1 MRKEAKSKNK
11 MSWKAFLKINRKRL
25 MNEDGS
31 AIVIAL
37 MVMILLMGFAALAI
51 TRTTSETYAAS
62 NDRTESMTFDAA
74 NGCLEIMTRNFDK
87 IFDNKL
93 NPDAADLARVQ
104 AQQPPGFPDFT
115 FTQNVVQ
122 TGPSRTVVMNGDM
135 FQGLNALQ
143 DRWLINCLATH
154 PSTDVQVNVQRYFLN
169 NRIPIFQFGIFYDD
183 DMEFHPGPRFDFG
196 GRVHSNGNL
205 FFAANTGLYFSSK
218 VTAHKN
224 VFTDVGKNG
233 QSYST
238 WGDNVNIKNASGV
251 YVRLSH
257 TMGSVLTS
265 PVNGSPV
272 TTAPQPT
279 AYASA
284 AWDSNQGLFQGN
296 LISDTKLLHLPIKLN
311 ADNLGTD
318 VDLVELVKRG
328 KDVGDLW
335 NSGSLT
341 VPRPTGAPVIVPV
354 DAASRDDAVTSSERY
369 YNKTGIRISLA
380 DSKAKLPGC
389 ADSLGNPIAGFCG
402 IRLDGA
408 AVPGAAG
415 ANPAAGAPRGYQPR
429 AMSDGYVGTELNGER
444 FLRNFNQS
452 NGAPV
457 QMWIKIE
464 TVVYNPAT
472 QVYDKV
478 DITEDIL
485 SLGITEPSPLVSDP
499 RYAAN
504 ADSRSVV
511 KLQRYNVAGVAIP
524 RSVALAPN
532 SFLTTSGTNNVVV
545 AATVSARP
553 ATNNCNHASWAIV
566 NGGDSIPNNFTQDNQ
581 AHGRRATVGGTG
593 TPGNVGSLYG
603 CIVPFPINMFDTREG
618 LFNETTSVF
627 NYNTVYNN
635 AALVPAGKNVS
646 RAGVMSLVDID
657 VANLKRFLDGT
668 WDAGAITL
676 PTAGTLF
683 SNANGRS
690 LRSTDIPRA
699 NGWVLYVSDRR
710 GDYDFDGEYDMEDVF
725 GNNNNNLDGGED
737 INNDGRLQTDTVNES
752 ASYVTAI
759 PPDVAAVFNSK
770 YYRRGVRLINGSDLP
785 GQYNTATPAN
795 TLGFTVASENG
806 VYVLGNYNATGVA
819 NAAGF
824 SVVTDYLPQGARD
837 VPASI
842 AADAIT
848 ILSRS
853 WTDARSFANP
863 YDSNNRVA
871 ALETTTRFA
880 MLSGDSITTLAGTP
894 NQGGNDI
901 RMNGGVHNFIRFLE
915 RWNVRLNYCGSLINL
930 FNAHNNNGT
939 YKNGNATVYSPPT
952 RNWIFDASFLDINR
966 IPPGTPFFQ
975 SIQITGFQ
983 RMN

>member
-1 MRKEAKSKNK
+1 MFNIERLKND
-11 MSWKAFLKINRKRL
+11 
-25 MNEDGS
+25 DGS

-51 TRTTSETYAAS
+51 TRTTSETFSAS
-62 NDRTESMTFDAA
+62 NDRTESVTFDAA

-93 NPDAADLARVQ
+93 NPDTADLTRVQ
-104 AQQPPGFPDFT
+104 GQTPPGMPDFA
-115 FTQNVVQ
+115 FTQNVVR
-122 TGPSRTVVMNGDM
+122 TGPAKTVVMNGDM

-143 DRWLINCLATH
+143 DRWLLNCLVTH
-154 PSTDVQVNVQRYFLN
+154 RATDVKVNVQRYFLN

-196 GRVHSNGNL
+196 GRVHSNSNI
-205 FFAANTGLYFSSK
+205 FFAANTGLFFSSK
-218 VTAHKN
+218 VTAHKQL
-224 VFTDVGKNG
+224 FTDVGKNG
-233 QSYST
+233 SSYST

-251 YVRLSH
+251 YVRLNYR
-257 TMGSVLTS
+257 MGSVLTS
-265 PVNGSPV
+265 PVNGPPV

-279 AYASA
+279 AYRNANWA
-284 AWDSNQGLFQGN
+284 ANQGLFQGN
-296 LISDTKLLHLPIKLN
+296 LLSDQKLLVLPIKLN
-311 ADNLGTD
+311 AQNLGRT
-318 VDLVELVKRG
+318 VDLIELVKRG
-328 KDVGDLW
+328 KQVGDLW
-335 NSGSLT
+335 NENSLT
-341 VPRPTGAPVIVPV
+341 VPRPTGAPSIVPV
-354 DAASRDDAVTSSERY
+354 TAATSDDAVTSSDRY

-389 ADSLGNPIAGFCG
+389 VDATGVAITGPCG

-408 AVPGAAG
+408 AAPGAAG
-415 ANPAAGAPRGYQPR
+415 LDPLPGAPRGYQPLP
-429 AMSDGYVGTELNGER
+429 MSDGYRGTELNGER
-444 FLRNFNQS
+444 FFRNFNQS
-452 NGAPV
+452 NGQPV

-464 TVVYNPAT
+464 TVVYNAAT
-472 QVYDKV
+472 QAYDKV

-485 SLGITEPSPLVSDP
+485 SLGITEPSTYVNDP

-504 ADSRSVV
+504 ADTRSVI
-511 KLQRYNVAGVAIP
+511 KLQRYNIP
-524 RSVALAPN
+524 GAVIPKSVTAAPN
-532 SFLTTSGTNNVVV
+532 SFLTTTGTDNVVV
-545 AATVSARP
+545 AGKVTARP
-553 ATNNCNHASWAIV
+553 SSTNCNDIASWAIQ
-566 NGGDSIPNNFTQDNQ
+566 NGGDSAPNSFTADKQSH
-581 AHGRRATVGGTG
+581 ARRSTTVGASGV
-593 TPGNVGSLYG
+593 PGAVGSTYG

-627 NYNTVYNN
+627 DRNAVYNN
-635 AALVPAGKNVS
+635 AALIPAGSKNVAW
-646 RAGVMSLVDID
+646 AGVMSLVDID

-668 WDAGAITL
+668 WDAGTVLAS
-676 PTAGTLF
+676 GTPF
-683 SNANGRS
+683 AVANGRR
-690 LRSTDIPRA
+690 LRSTDIPSS
-699 NGWVLYVSDRR
+699 NGWVVYVSDRR

-725 GNNNNNLDGGED
+725 GNNNNTLDPGED
-737 INNDGRLQTDTVNES
+737 VNVDGRLQSDTVNES
-752 ASYVTAI
+752 APYTSSVA
-759 PPDVAAVFNSK
+759 PDLAAPFDHK

-785 GQYNTATPAN
+785 GQYNTASPADSR
-795 TLGFTVASENG
+795 GFTVASENG

-824 SVVTDYLPQGARD
+824 STVGDYLPQGARD

-842 AADAIT
+842 AGDAVT
-848 ILSRS
+848 VLSRS
-853 WTDARSFANP
+853 WSDASSFAFP
-863 YDSNNRVA
+863 YTSATRPA
-871 ALETTTRFA
+871 TLETTARFA

-915 RWNVRLNYCGSLINL
+915 QWNVRLNYCGSLINL
-930 FNAHNNNGT
+930 FYAHNNNGT
-939 YKNGNATVYSPPT
+939 YKNGNGTVYSPPT